1 MEWTCPSIF
10 YSHSWPDWAKY
21 SSLWSENV
29 AAQCSMR
36 SNQGWAGLG
45 WAGLGWAVFVWADYT
60 SLSPAGAGQLV
71 VVVVAAPAGHTFL
84 GRGDT
89 RARGL
94 TTTTTTTTTTTLGPV
109 SWLVLVLDQTPPIH
123 LWSFKLVSFITI
135 RPDVKLAHTS
145 FDVSLICPGWPLRCR
160 LNCGVECSLVP
171 SPGLFISLV
180 WSGSDGGW

>member
-1 MEWTCPSIF
+1 MDTGHVPAFSTATPGQTGLNIAVPGLRM
-10 YSHSWPDWAKY
+10 WPR
-21 SSLWSENV
+21 SV
-29 AAQCSMR
+29 ACDLTR
-36 SNQGWAGLG
+36 
-45 WAGLGWAVFVWADYT
+45 AGLGWAVFVWADYT

-94 TTTTTTTTTTTLGPV
+94 PTTTTTTLGPV

-145 FDVSLICPGWPLRCR
+145 FDVSLICPGWPLKCR

-180 WSGSDGGW
+180 WVGRRMVNI